1 MISDKIRPH
10 HLERKA
16 ILYVR
21 QSSAHQVLHNRESSA
36 LQYAMRDR
44 LTALGW
50 SEIEMIDDDLGRS
63 AAGGVPRAGFER
75 MVAEVCLGKV
85 GAVAAREVSRFARNS
100 RDWQQLIEMCR
111 VVDTVLIDQE
121 TVYAPRQGNDRL
133 LLGLK
138 GSLNEYEL
146 DLLRQRSLVGPLR
159 EGAPGRARRRRAGR
173 LRQGRRSL
181 REGSGSARA
190 GGNRSGLRQGGGTRQ
205 RPAGLLWFHRAWARP
220 AGEGQG
226 RRRRP
231 GAGRATPPSTG

>member
-1 MISDKIRPH
+1 MMHEKIRPH

-21 QSSAHQVLHNRESSA
+21 QSSAHQVLHNRESST

-50 SEIEMIDDDLGRS
+50 SRIETIDDDLGRS
-63 AAGGVPRAGFER
+63 AAGGVARAGFDR

-159 EGAPGRARRRRAGR
+159 EGPPRRTRRRGPGR
-173 LRQGRRSL
+173 LREGRGPA
-181 REGSGSARA
+181 REGSRPPRA
-190 GGNRSGLRQGGGTRQ
+190 GGHHPGVRQGR
-205 RPAGLLWFHRAWARP
+205 
-220 AGEGQG
+220 
-226 RRRRP
+226 
-231 GAGRATPPSTG
+231 